1 MQIDLF
7 TSEREYEN
15 INEWLLEY
23 LWLTP
28 ALFISILAYSSY
40 LATHQFPAF
49 GGGLF
54 LSISEQI
61 ANNGYQFPR
70 IVPQYTANGVPFAYP
85 PLVFYTL
92 SALHG
97 VLGVDLF
104 VLTRYLP
111 GVITI
116 ASLIPFYLLSKS
128 LLQTPKRAG
137 LASFVLAVT
146 PAFVRWHFSA
156 GGIVRAPAFFF
167 SLAGL
172 YTALRLFKTG
182 SRRWIV
188 PTIVWFTLTALTHP
202 EYTVFL
208 TIGIAV
214 FTVRYA
220 PTVRGFTDAALVG
233 IFGVVLTVPWWGRI
247 ISIYSLDNLV
257 SASSSHGGLGGG
269 LGVVV
274 NAFVTRQP
282 LSGGISPSPNIYGVV
297 LLSLWYAIPAVG
309 VVYLLSDRRF
319 FLPFWLLLVGGMT
332 AETRFIA
339 VIGSLVTAVFVL
351 DGAVPWIAQRIEPVL
366 SRQHTLTAVL
376 LVLSLLGANIT
387 TLYVA
392 GAVNEYEGS
401 NSMPSF
407 IDEQDYDAMQWV
419 QRNIDPSAEFM
430 VVGDAAEWFP
440 YLANRTNVVG
450 PWGVEWERSSV
461 AYQWQH
467 TAYQRI
473 STTTNIDDLNKNIAL
488 TETNPDYIYVPKGV
502 YTVYGRKHKQQ
513 RAFITELNRS
523 DEYRQVY
530 QNRGVVIYE
539 RKTDVSTSDGG

>member
-1 MQIDLF
+1 MQIDLS
-7 TSEREYEN
+7 TLDGEYEN
-15 INEWLLEY
+15 INKWLLEY

-28 ALFISILAYSSY
+28 ALFISVLVYSSY
-40 LATHQFPAF
+40 LATHQFPAY

-70 IVPQYTANGVPFAYP
+70 VVPQYTASGVPFAYP
-85 PLVFYTL
+85 PLIFYTL

-104 VLTRYLP
+104 VLSRYLP
-111 GVITI
+111 GVVTI
-116 ASLIPFYLLSKS
+116 ASLVPFYLLSKS
-128 LLQTPKRAG
+128 LFQTPKRAG

-172 YTALRLFKTG
+172 YTALRLCKTG

-208 TIGIAV
+208 TIGIGV

-220 PTVRGFTDAALVG
+220 PSIRGLTDAILVG
-233 IFGVVLTVPWWGRI
+233 ICGVILTVPWWGRI
-247 ISIYSLDNLV
+247 ISIYSVENLV
-257 SASSSHGGLGGG
+257 SASSTHGGVGGG

-274 NAFVTRQP
+274 DAIFTPQQ
-282 LSGGISPSPNIYGVV
+282 LSAGISPSPNLYGIV

-309 VVYLLSDRRF
+309 VVYLLADRRF
-319 FLPFWLLLVGGMT
+319 FLPFWLLLVGGT
-332 AETRFIA
+332 TGETRFIA

-366 SRQHTLTAVL
+366 SRQHTLTAIL

-387 TLYVA
+387 TLYVS
-392 GAVNEYEGS
+392 GSVNEYEGS

-407 IDEQDYDAMQWV
+407 IDEQDYIAMQWV
-419 QRNIDPSAEFM
+419 QRNIDSSAEFM
-430 VVGDAAEWFP
+430 VIGDTAEWFP

-473 STTTNIDDLNKNIAL
+473 STVTSVDDLNENIAL
-488 TETNPDYIYVPKGV
+488 TETNPDYIYVPKGT
-502 YTVYGRKHKQQ
+502 YTVYGRKYQQQ

-530 QNRGVVIYE
+530 QNQGVVIYE
-539 RKTDVSTSDGG
+539 RKSNISISNND